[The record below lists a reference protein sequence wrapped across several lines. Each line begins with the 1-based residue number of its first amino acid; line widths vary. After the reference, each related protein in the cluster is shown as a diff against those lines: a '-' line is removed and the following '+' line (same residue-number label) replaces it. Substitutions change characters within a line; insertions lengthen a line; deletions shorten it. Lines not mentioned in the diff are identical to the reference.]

1 MEQKRSV
8 FAPRKTLQSN
18 GKLLTIDKPMV
29 MGIINVTSD
38 SFFSGS
44 RYRFSHS
51 IARRAKQIMEEG
63 GQIID
68 IGACSTR
75 PGAKPVSEQ
84 EELKRLDKA
93 LSAIR
98 KRYPETI
105 VSVDTFRATVAKW
118 AVKEYRV
125 DIINDISAG
134 QMDSKM
140 FETIAE
146 LNVPYILMHMQGT
159 PENMQHNPTYEN
171 VIREL
176 VLFFNDK
183 IEKLKQLN
191 VKDIIIDPG
200 FGFGKTIEHNY
211 TILRNL
217 ETFKLLELPLL
228 VGISRKSMIYKPLNA
243 KPEHAL
249 NGTTVLNTYAVLKGA
264 SILRVHDVKETVE
277 TIKLV
282 DLINAQP
289 EFQFI

>member
-1 MEQKRSV
+1 MEQKGSI
-8 FAPRKTLQSN
+8 FASRKTLQCN
-18 GKLLTIDKPMV
+18 GKLITIEKPLV
-29 MGIINVTSD
+29 MGIINVTND

-44 RYRFSHS
+44 RFRFSHS
-51 IARRAKQIMEEG
+51 IVHRAKQVMEEG

-75 PGAKPVSEQ
+75 PGAKPVSERD
-84 EELKRLDKA
+84 EMKRLHKA
-93 LSAIR
+93 LTSIRRNFPEAI
-98 KRYPETI
+98 I
-105 VSVDTFRATVAKW
+105 SVDTFRASVAEW
-118 AVKEYRV
+118 AVKEFSV

-159 PENMQHNPTYEN
+159 PENMQQNPYYEN
-171 VIREL
+171 VIRDL
-176 VLFFNDK
+176 ILFFNDK

-211 TILRNL
+211 TILKNL
-217 ETFKLLELPLL
+217 EVFKLLELPLL
-228 VGISRKSMIYKPLNA
+228 VGLSRKSMIYKPLNT
-243 KPEHAL
+243 KPERAL
-249 NGTTVLNTYAVLKGA
+249 NGTTILNTCAVLKGA
-264 SILRVHDVKETVE
+264 SILRVHDVKEAVE
-277 TIKLV
+277 TIKLAE
-282 DLINAQP
+282 LINAQP

>member
-1 MEQKRSV
+1 MEQIRSV
-8 FAPRKTLQSN
+8 FAPRKTLQCN
-18 GKLLTIDKPMV
+18 GKLITIEKPMV
-29 MGIINVTSD
+29 MGIINVTND

-44 RYRFSHS
+44 RFRFSNS
-51 IARRAKQIMEEG
+51 IARRAKQIIDEG

-68 IGACSTR
+68 VGACSTR

-93 LSAIR
+93 LAAIR

-200 FGFGKTIEHNY
+200 FGFGKTLEHNY
-211 TILRNL
+211 TILKNL
-217 ETFKLLELPLL
+217 ETFKLLELPILAG
-228 VGISRKSMIYKPLNA
+228 VSRKSMIYKPLST

-249 NGTTVLNTYAVLKGA
+249 NGTTVLNTYAVIKGA
-264 SILRVHDVKETVE
+264 SILRVHDVKEAVE

-282 DLINAQP
+282 ELINAQP

>member
-1 MEQKRSV
+1 
-8 FAPRKTLQSN
+8 
-18 GKLLTIDKPMV
+18 

-44 RYRFSHS
+44 RFRFSHS
-51 IARRAKQIMEEG
+51 IARRAKQIIEEG

-75 PGAKPVSEQ
+75 PGAKPVSERD
-84 EELKRLDKA
+84 EVKRLHKA
-93 LSAIR
+93 LTAIR
-98 KRYPETI
+98 RNYPEAI
-105 VSVDTFRATVAKW
+105 ISVDTFRASVAEW
-118 AVKEYRV
+118 AVREFRV

-134 QMDSKM
+134 QMDSMM

-159 PENMQHNPTYEN
+159 PENMQQNPHYEN
-171 VIREL
+171 VIRDL
-176 VLFFNDK
+176 ILFFNDK

-211 TILRNL
+211 TILKNL
-217 ETFKLLELPLL
+217 EAFKLLELPIL
-228 VGISRKSMIYKPLNA
+228 VGISRKSMIYKPLNI

-249 NGTTVLNTYAVLKGA
+249 NGTTALNTLSILKGA
-264 SILRVHDVKETVE
+264 SILRVHDVKQAAE
-277 TIKLV
+277 TIKL
-282 DLINAQP
+282 LELLNAQP

>member
-1 MEQKRSV
+1 MEQKGSI
-8 FAPRKTLQSN
+8 FASRKTLQCN
-18 GKLLTIDKPMV
+18 GKLITIEKPLV
-29 MGIINVTSD
+29 MGIINVTND

-44 RYRFSHS
+44 RFRFSHS
-51 IARRAKQIMEEG
+51 IVHRAKQVMEEG

-75 PGAKPVSEQ
+75 PGAKPVSERD
-84 EELKRLDKA
+84 EMKRLHKA
-93 LSAIR
+93 LTSIR
-98 KRYPETI
+98 RNFPEALI
-105 VSVDTFRATVAKW
+105 SVDTFRASVAEW
-118 AVKEYRV
+118 AVKEFSV

-159 PENMQHNPTYEN
+159 PENMQQNPYYEN
-171 VIREL
+171 VIRDL
-176 VLFFNDK
+176 ILFFNDK

-211 TILRNL
+211 TILKNL
-217 ETFKLLELPLL
+217 EVFKLLELPLL
-228 VGISRKSMIYKPLNA
+228 VGLSRKSMIYKPLNT
-243 KPEHAL
+243 KPERAL
-249 NGTTVLNTYAVLKGA
+249 NGTTILNTCAVLKGA
-264 SILRVHDVKETVE
+264 SILRVHDVKEAVE
-277 TIKLV
+277 TIKLAE
-282 DLINAQP
+282 LINAQP